1 MFLIFF
7 FLTCSVFHFF
17 LFPVVFFWIN
27 QVFWIFFVIF
37 IEIKNFLL
45 TLNSYNIK
53 SMFKVDDIV
62 VCSTFTMLCSYH
74 LCLVLKYSQNLERK
88 YHIHYVVTP
97 QKGNPISI
105 KQLLPNSPFI
115 VPGNHKCAFCL
126 HEFWIDEIYFS
137 LNFLLC

>member
-17 LFPVVFFWIN
+17 LFPLVFFWIN

-37 IEIKNFLL
+37 IEVKIFLL
-45 TLNSYNIK
+45 TYNIK
-53 SMFKVDDIV
+53 LMFKVDDIV

-105 KQLLPNSPFI
+105 KQFLPNSPFHC
-115 VPGNHKCAFCL
+115 PR
-126 HEFWIDEIYFS
+126 
-137 LNFLLC
+137 